1 MECPRLSL
9 NQVVFQNNAF
19 FELQHSINARDF
31 ETVGNISGNG
41 TIQVKHTSAF
51 AHTGLPA
58 ETIRYCWLR
67 RVDIDGKM
75 TTVRPL
81 PFGLMGI

>member
-9 NQVVFQNNAF
+9 NQAVFQNNAF

-31 ETVGNISGNG
+31 ETVGNVSRNG
-41 TIQVKHTSAF
+41 TTQVKHTYAF
-51 AHTGLPA
+51 THTGLPA
-58 ETIRYCWLR
+58 EPIRYHRLR
-67 RVDIDGKM
+67 RVDIDGKL

-81 PFGLMGI
+81 PFCLMGI